1 MMTFKGRGVSLSSA
15 AVIDTLDVVAPTPT
29 QDNLPRRMGDFPTL
43 VDALDYAALG
53 VRGVNFYTA
62 RGELGD
68 VMTYA
73 ALRDKARQIG
83 RKLKGMGFEAGDRIA
98 LIAATEADFVSF
110 FMGCQ
115 YACVLPV
122 PLPLPTSFGGRD
134 GYVTQLRLQMQ
145 SCRARAMVGPDSM
158 EEFNQQAAE
167 GLDLLFCGTF
177 QEFDA
182 LKAAEGEL
190 GHPSSDN
197 LAYLQYSSGSTR
209 FPHGIAITHK
219 ALMANCQGQGR
230 DGVQLVD
237 DDRCISWLP
246 FYHDMGL
253 VGTLLTPIA
262 NQVSVDFL
270 ATEDFARRPM
280 QWLTLMTRNRGTI
293 TYSPTFGYD
302 ICARR
307 VGAEAMKSLDLS
319 SWRVAGIGG
328 DMIRPDVIRHFAET
342 FKDAGFSS
350 TAFVPSYGLAEC
362 TLAVSFA
369 VLGRGMEIDLVD
381 ERVLSGDIPQNTDD
395 HLHVAA
401 NGVLADVDSDIHL
414 KSDEGVSEDD
424 IRYREVVCCGIPLP
438 EYELHVRDEDG
449 SKLPERQIGRIFV
462 RGDSVM
468 TGYFDDAE
476 TTASVLS
483 ADGWLDTGDMG
494 YMRDGGLYVIG
505 RAKDMIIVNG
515 RNHWPQD
522 IEWAVEQIPGMRSG
536 DIAAISLPGKSREE
550 VATVLVQCRLR
561 TEDERRQLVEQI
573 KRQIQSV
580 AGINCRIEL
589 VPPRTLPRT
598 SSGKLSRSKARQQ
611 FLAGTIEALDF

>member
-1 MMTFKGRGVSLSSA
+1 MSSA
-15 AVIDTLDVVAPTPT
+15 AVIDTIETIAPTPT
-29 QDNLPRRMGDFPTL
+29 QDSLPRRLGDFPTL
-43 VDALDYAALG
+43 VDALDYAAQG
-53 VRGVNFYTA
+53 ERGVNFYSA
-62 RGELGD
+62 RGELGTIL
-68 VMTYA
+68 TYKD
-73 ALRDKARQIG
+73 LRDRARQIG
-83 RKLKGMGFEAGDRIA
+83 RKLRGMGFAAGDRVA

-115 YACVLPV
+115 YASVLPV

-134 GYVTQLRLQMQ
+134 GYVSQLRLQMQ
-145 SCRARAMVGPDSM
+145 SCRARGMVGPDSM
-158 EEFNQQAAE
+158 EEFNQQAAD
-167 GLDLLFCGTF
+167 GLELVFCGTF
-177 QEFDA
+177 REFDA
-182 LKAAEGEL
+182 LEGEDGVL
-190 GHPSSDN
+190 GHPSSDD

-219 ALMANCQGQGR
+219 ALMANCRGQGR
-230 DGVQLVD
+230 DGVQLVA
-237 DDRCISWLP
+237 DDRCVSWLP

-280 QWLTLMTRNRGTI
+280 QWLSLMSRNRGTI

-307 VGAEAMKSLDLS
+307 VGAQAMKSLDLS

-328 DMIRPDVIRHFAET
+328 DMIRPDVMRRFAET
-342 FKDAGFSS
+342 FRGAGFKQTS
-350 TAFVPSYGLAEC
+350 FVPSYGLAEC

-381 ERVLSGDIPQNTDD
+381 ERVLSGDLPQDADD
-395 HLHVAA
+395 HVHVAV
-401 NGVLADVDSDIHL
+401 NGKAHSAATSGLPLQHDTSTVKD
-414 KSDEGVSEDD
+414 GV
-424 IRYREVVCCGIPLP
+424 RYREIVCCGVPLP

-449 SKLPERQIGRIFV
+449 KKVDDRVIGRIYV

-483 ADGWLDTGDMG
+483 DDGWLDTGDMG

-522 IEWAVEQIPGMRSG
+522 IEWAAEQLPGVRSG
-536 DIAAISLPGKSREE
+536 DIAAVSLPGQAREE

-561 TEDERRQLVEQI
+561 TEDERRELVEQI
-573 KRQIQSV
+573 KKQIQSV
-580 AGINCRIEL
+580 AGINCRVEL
-589 VPPRTLPRT
+589 VPPRALPRT
-598 SSGKLSRSKARQQ
+598 SSGKLSRSKARQK
-611 FLAGTIEALDF
+611 FLSGAITALGV